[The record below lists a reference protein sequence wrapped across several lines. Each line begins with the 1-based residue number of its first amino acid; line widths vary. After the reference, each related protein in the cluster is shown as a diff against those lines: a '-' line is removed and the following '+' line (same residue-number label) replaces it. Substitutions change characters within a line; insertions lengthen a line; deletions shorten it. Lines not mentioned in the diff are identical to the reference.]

1 MVDRDVFRSSPYL
14 RNEPLEG
21 YRPQLLISP
30 HPRAP
35 RFSRADGPKV
45 LEELVRELG
54 SPTAAS
60 SKEALGLFREA
71 AYVNLFIFLKF
82 IAGYSGPYNKLS
94 WQLHVDLCNF
104 RQALL
109 EPGTKGAAFVPRS
122 SFKSTVMTH
131 GASAW
136 ELLRNPDLRIGI
148 FSSKFERAAEFMHT
162 TQRVFDDNG
171 LFEGLFPE
179 YAPEGGYGSR
189 WNDTEAVLPCRSR
202 NYPEPNLKAHS
213 AGGSTAGVHVD
224 LALFDDII
232 DDSQL
237 NSDHGATAD
246 LYRMKNWLFTNMRT
260 LLVGQESRV
269 VLSATRYALDD
280 PYEDIMKDA
289 FAHVGYWGDSDK
301 EYPVRSD
308 GEWVV
313 YYRRALENGAS
324 IFPEAYT
331 AESLDKIAAR
341 DPWTYQT
348 QYLNDPRSTG
358 MLEFVSMKPKV
369 CTLDYSVEKGEFFIE
384 RPYQKT
390 PIPLSGCDLIFACDP
405 AASEKRMSQRT
416 SQTAIVVLAT
426 DWEDNCYFLEA
437 TKGYWAPS
445 VYIDRLFQLRDRY
458 KGAQRATF
466 VEMQA
471 GFKVLGDIIREEEK
485 RRGLYLNV
493 RPVNA
498 LVHKED
504 TIRSIWEPLLKL
516 GKVYTNSEACV
527 PLEAEVALFPSVVAK
542 DLLDAG
548 KIALHA
554 RVEGTKPEYWE
565 EDPELAE
572 LRRLR
577 HLSLR
582 GLRADP
588 VSGY

>member
-1 MVDRDVFRSSPYL
+1 
-14 RNEPLEG
+14 
-21 YRPQLLISP
+21 
-30 HPRAP
+30 
-35 RFSRADGPKV
+35 
-45 LEELVRELG
+45 
-54 SPTAAS
+54 
-60 SKEALGLFREA
+60 
-71 AYVNLFIFLKF
+71 
-82 IAGYSGPYNKLS
+82 
-94 WQLHVDLCNF
+94 
-104 RQALL
+104 
-109 EPGTKGAAFVPRS
+109 
-122 SFKSTVMTH
+122 MTH

-148 FSSKFERAAEFMHT
+148 FSSKFERASEFMHT
-162 TQRVFDDNG
+162 AQRVFDDNE

-179 YAPEGGYGSR
+179 YIPERGYGAR

-269 VLSATRYALDD
+269 ILSATRYALDD

-289 FAHVGYWGDSDK
+289 FVHAGYWGDADK
-301 EYPVRSD
+301 EYALKAD

-313 YYRRALENGAS
+313 YYRRALEDGVS

-331 AESLDKIAAR
+331 PESLDKIAAR

-348 QYLNDPRSTG
+348 QYLNDPRGTG
-358 MLEFVSMKPKV
+358 MLEFVGMKPKV
-369 CTLDYSVEKGEFFIE
+369 CTLDYDAAKGDWFIE
-384 RPYQKT
+384 KVYGKAPV
-390 PIPLSGCDLIFACDP
+390 PLSACDLIFACDP

-437 TKGYWAPS
+437 SKGYWAPS
-445 VYIDRLFQLRDRY
+445 DYINRLFLLRERY
-458 KGAQRATF
+458 KGTQRATF

-485 RRGLYLNV
+485 RRETYLNV
-493 RPVNA
+493 RAVNA

-516 GKVYTNSEACV
+516 GKVYTNSEACI
-527 PLEAEVALFPSVVAK
+527 PLEAEVSLFPSVVAK

-554 RVEGTKPEYWE
+554 RVRGTEPDYWN
-565 EDPELAE
+565 EDPEIVE
-572 LRRLR
+572 LRRR
-577 HLSLR
+577 RRLSLR
-582 GLRADP
+582 GLNANP
-588 VSGY
+588 VTGY

>member
-1 MVDRDVFRSSPYL
+1 MNRDVFAANPYL
-14 RNEPLEG
+14 RNAPLASYTPSLAIASHPAAPRMSAADG
-21 YRPQLLISP
+21 QQVLKQLLT
-30 HPRAP
+30 A
-35 RFSRADGPKV
+35 
-45 LEELVRELG
+45 LE
-54 SPTAAS
+54 SPTFGGEES
-60 SKEALGLFREA
+60 LGLLREA
-71 AYVNLFIFLKF
+71 ALVNLFIFLKF
-82 IAGYSGPYNKLS
+82 VAGYSGPYNKLS
-94 WQLHVDLCNF
+94 WALHGDLCNF

-109 EPGTKGAAFVPRS
+109 AEGIKGAAFIPRS

-131 GASAW
+131 GATAW
-136 ELLRNPDLRIGI
+136 ELVRNPDLRVGI
-148 FSSKFERAAEFMHT
+148 FSSKFERASEFMHT
-162 TQRVFDDNG
+162 TQRVFDDNE

-179 YAPEGGYGSR
+179 YVPDRGYGAR
-189 WNDTEAVLPCRSR
+189 WNDTEGVLPCRSR

-269 VLSATRYALDD
+269 ILSATRYALDD

-289 FAHVGYWGDSDK
+289 FVHAGYWGDAEK
-301 EYPVRSD
+301 EYLLKGD

-313 YYRRALENGAS
+313 YYRRALEDGMS

-331 AESLDKIAAR
+331 PESLDKIAAR

-369 CTLDYSVEKGEFFIE
+369 CTLDYDPVKGEFMIE
-384 RPYQKT
+384 RPYGKQ
-390 PIPLSGCDLIFACDP
+390 PIPLGACDLVFACDP

-426 DWEDNCYFLEA
+426 DWEDNAYFLEA
-437 TKGYWAPS
+437 SKGYWAPS
-445 VYIDRLFQLRDRY
+445 AYIDKLFQLRERY
-458 KGAQRATF
+458 KGGQRATF

-485 RRGLYLNV
+485 RRGIFLNV
-493 RPVNA
+493 RAVNA

-516 GKVYTNSEACV
+516 GKVYVNSEACV

-548 KIALHA
+548 KIALYN
-554 RVEGTKPEYWE
+554 RVLGVQPESWE

-577 HLSLR
+577 RLSLR
-582 GLRADP
+582 GLNANP
-588 VSGY
+588 VTGY